1 MFKTIIVII
10 VAVAAFAYF
19 NDPKSLQPWSEIV
32 SDAGKATAKV
42 VKMVGE
48 EAGDKLHKM
57 TRDDSTLL
65 DRAKNSIED
74 TSDAVSDAGKA
85 AAKAVKRVG
94 EETGDK
100 LHKMTRDDST
110 ILDRAK
116 NSIEDTA
123 SDTKKKINEAVD
135 NK

>member
-10 VAVAAFAYF
+10 IAIAAFAYF

-32 SDAGKATAKV
+32 SDAGKATAK
-42 VKMVGE
+42 
-48 EAGDKLHKM
+48 
-57 TRDDSTLL
+57 
-65 DRAKNSIED
+65 
-74 TSDAVSDAGKA
+74 
-85 AAKAVKRVG
+85 AVKRVG

-110 ILDRAK
+110 ILDHAK

-123 SDTKKKINEAVD
+123 SDTKNKINEAVD
-135 NK
+135 SK